1 MGIETP
7 PLLPDA
13 IAVSL
18 DIVSK
23 ESLAE
28 KIISVDFIGV
38 LLGVILGG
46 LVTFGTQYFV
56 DKRRAEE
63 QKKAL
68 SAAFFGEIY
77 SLLKLA
83 QKRKYFEM
91 IVDAVIYINEH
102 NSYYY
107 FDKFF
112 TMKFN
117 DYFSVYRQNVKNI
130 GTLDADITPL
140 LTEFY
145 IKVLS
150 LLEDLTV
157 LPGSIL
163 QNAQNMYSDEAKIH
177 EVYVLN
183 LRRYLMDDITLIHE
197 AIVIGKQL
205 CEKLSQ
211 TYNLDY
217 KPIFENLR
225 PEEDIIADL
234 DAPINFALPSKNSTD
249 ILYGKQPTPASKST
263 STKR

>member
-1 MGIETP
+1 
-7 PLLPDA
+7 
-13 IAVSL
+13 
-18 DIVSK
+18 
-23 ESLAE
+23 
-28 KIISVDFIGV
+28 
-38 LLGVILGG
+38 
-46 LVTFGTQYFV
+46 
-56 DKRRAEE
+56 
-63 QKKAL
+63 
-68 SAAFFGEIY
+68 
-77 SLLKLA
+77 
-83 QKRKYFEM
+83 
-91 IVDAVIYINEH
+91 
-102 NSYYY
+102 
-107 FDKFF
+107 
-112 TMKFN
+112 MKFN